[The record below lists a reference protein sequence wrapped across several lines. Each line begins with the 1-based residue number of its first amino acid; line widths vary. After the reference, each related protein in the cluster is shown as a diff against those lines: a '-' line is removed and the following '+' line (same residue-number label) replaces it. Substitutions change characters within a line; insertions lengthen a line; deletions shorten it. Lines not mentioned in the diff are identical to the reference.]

1 MQIEILSRN
10 VDLKNRF
17 LTRYAEHPE
26 MWAAGNRVK
35 ISGLEMQ
42 IAEDYLL
49 FNISSVTIAEEV
61 LPLLFSVQPVN
72 TAGQLYEPT
81 ADLKMIVTARS
92 KALAEL
98 LPCLHEVSHLD
109 LERGELLGVN
119 LTEWRSRNVAVVART
134 ELVVQGS
141 IMVAK
146 IKFSTHSRDSQF
158 NCQEC
163 VDRVSLL
170 KMLAPLSPEFTTA
183 PPVPK
188 LYGPLIQAYQKV
200 PGIGWAQLINR
211 RPAPASYCRDTNCF
225 NIVFSNAGQISFQ
238 QQPDQREILCR
249 IELTDP
255 GALGNGVL
263 EMLSE
268 LLQLEQLKVTHR
280 AEDLVLPPDYL
291 TGELGFG
298 KETEF
303 TLFALAADHFN
314 AVYDVKKLT
323 LTLERTISISNSQA
337 ATKALEDTF
346 AGMNRFMK
354 MVMSNAGNS
363 Y

>member
-17 LTRYAEHPE
+17 LTRYAERPE
-26 MWAAGNRVK
+26 MWAAGDRIK

-42 IAEDYLL
+42 IAEHYLL
-49 FNISSVTIAEEV
+49 FNISSVTVAEEV
-61 LPLLFSVQPVN
+61 VPLLFSVKPVS
-72 TAGQLYEPT
+72 TAGQLYEPA

-92 KALAEL
+92 KTLAEL

-119 LTEWRSRNVAVVART
+119 LTEWRSRNVAVVARA
-134 ELVVQGS
+134 ELAVQGS

-146 IKFSTHSRDSQF
+146 IKFNTHSRDSQF

-163 VDRVSLL
+163 VDRVSLR
-170 KMLAPLSPEFTTA
+170 KMLEPLSPEFTTA

-188 LYGPLIQAYQKV
+188 LYRPLIQAYQKV
-200 PGIGWAQLINR
+200 SGAGWAELINR
-211 RPAPASYCRDTNCF
+211 RPAPSSYCRETNCF
-225 NIVFSNAGQISFQ
+225 NIVFSNAGHISFQ
-238 QQPDQREILCR
+238 QEPDRREILCR
-249 IELTDP
+249 VELTDP
-255 GALGNGVL
+255 AALGNGLL
-263 EMLSE
+263 EMLSR
-268 LLQLEQLKVTHR
+268 LLGLEQLKVTHR
-280 AEDLVLPPDYL
+280 AENLLLQPDYL

-303 TLFALAADHFN
+303 TLFSLATGPFN
-314 AVYDVKKLT
+314 AVYDVKKLE
-323 LTLERTISISNSQA
+323 LALERTISIGDGQA
-337 ATKALEDTF
+337 DIEALEDTF
-346 AGMNRFMK
+346 AGMTRFMD
-354 MVMSNAGNS
+354 MVMSRAGNN

>member
-26 MWAAGNRVK
+26 MWATGDRIK
-35 ISGLEMQ
+35 ISGLEIQ
-42 IAEDYLL
+42 IAEHYLL
-49 FNISSVTIAEEV
+49 FNISTATIAEEI
-61 LPLLFSVQPVN
+61 LPLLFSVKPVS

-92 KALAEL
+92 KAVTEI

-119 LTEWRSRNVAVVART
+119 LFEWRSRNVAVVARA
-134 ELVVQGS
+134 ELAVQGS

-163 VDRVSLL
+163 VDRISLR
-170 KMLAPLSPEFTTA
+170 KMLAPLSPEFITA

-188 LYGPLIQAYQKV
+188 LYGPFIQACLKV
-200 PGIGWAQLINR
+200 SGAGWAELINR
-211 RPAPASYCRDTNCF
+211 RPAPASYCRETNSF
-225 NIVFSNAGQISFQ
+225 NIVFSNAGHISFQ
-238 QQPDQREILCR
+238 QEPERREILCR

-255 GALGNGVL
+255 APLGNGL
-263 EMLSE
+263 LQMLSN
-268 LLQLEQLKVTHR
+268 LLGLEQLIVSHR
-280 AEDLVLPPDYL
+280 VENLVLPPDYL

-298 KETEF
+298 KEIEF
-303 TLFALAADHFN
+303 TLFTLATGSFN
-314 AVYDVKKLT
+314 AIYDVKKLT
-323 LTLERTISISNSQA
+323 LTLERAISIGDGQA
-337 ATKALEDTF
+337 ALDALEDTF

-354 MVMSNAGNS
+354 MVMSHAGNS